1 MLGATKKTADDFF
14 GTFSREMDPGA
25 ERVDAHEESAGVVTS
40 KTWLA
45 VAGTV
50 VVLLIWWFLLR

>member
-1 MLGATKKTADDFF
+1 
-14 GTFSREMDPGA
+14 MDPGA
-25 ERVDAHEESAGVVTS
+25 ERVDVDEERGGAVTS
-40 KTWLA
+40 KIWLA